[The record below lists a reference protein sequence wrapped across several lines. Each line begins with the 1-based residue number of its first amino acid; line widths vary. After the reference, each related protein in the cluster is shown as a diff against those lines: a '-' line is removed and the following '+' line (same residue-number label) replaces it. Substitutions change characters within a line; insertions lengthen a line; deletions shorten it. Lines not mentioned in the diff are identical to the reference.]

1 MTMTFRSLS
10 TLAGLALALALVL
23 VLAGTA
29 AAPAYAEE
37 VAWRLEQPSP
47 PKSPP
52 GVPESGIPIGLGN
65 VGDVEFSAPNR
76 GLLITAGNPPTIPP
90 GVWAY
95 NGVDWHEL
103 ASVCGATDGRIAW
116 GGPGEFWTVS
126 DGRPGQASESAENIN
141 KTPPLQDNT
150 LCHFAGGRVVASYAH
165 PAFQADSYQA
175 MHAAGCFPP
184 APPAVVSTDCWFAG
198 DALEAP
204 QVGAFQLHWN
214 GGSLE
219 PEPYT
224 AEGHPVEDMRL
235 LGGHIYESV
244 RLAAGDRSSA
254 PEPPLV
260 HRIEP
265 EGMLPTF
272 EAETLPFFEPTLDFL
287 RLSGAEEA
295 LWGAAGPQNANE
307 TKAPPV
313 TVVRRYEGSWSEL
326 IGPSNPL
333 GTHVI
338 PEEETLF
345 PEGAEHATVSS
356 IAADPGTESAWI
368 ALAPQVQ
375 HSGEPAVLLHVSA
388 TGKVIE
394 EATLPSAHE
403 QGEGIGRKGS
413 AARISCPATNDCWLS
428 TTQGW
433 LFHLAPEN
441 ERTLAR
447 DENESEYFQ
456 GLITFR
462 PEDLGLPQVPA
473 DAPPPDTSGLVE
485 EPPNYGGGFAESK
498 TPAIEANITAPLL
511 THVHSRLVGGTTL
524 ELRFD
529 LAVKARVRLLAKR
542 RKKLVASTPT
552 RTLAAG
558 ARKLLLRLNRHEWPT
573 KLDLQTHP
581 LAPLPTTT
589 VKESVGGPE
598 HGGVRSNTV
607 STGLTVLPRTPFL
620 TGSGFRP

>member
-1 MTMTFRSLS
+1 MRMAFRSLF
-10 TLAGLALALALVL
+10 TLAGLALAL
-23 VLAGTA
+23 VLAGVVA
-29 AAPAYAEE
+29 AGAYAEE
-37 VAWRLEQPSP
+37 AAWRLEQPSP

-52 GVPESGIPIGLGN
+52 GVPESEIPIGLGK

-95 NGVDWHEL
+95 NGVDWHEI

-116 GGPGEFWTVS
+116 AGPGEFWTVS

-141 KTPPLQDNT
+141 KTPPLEDNT

-175 MHAAGCFPP
+175 MHAAACLSP
-184 APPAVVSTDCWFAG
+184 SDCWFAG

-219 PEPYT
+219 PQPYT
-224 AEGHPVEDMRL
+224 AEGHAVEDMRL

-265 EGMLPTF
+265 EGVLPTF

-295 LWGAAGPQNANE
+295 LWGAAGPQNPNE
-307 TKAPPV
+307 TKPPPV
-313 TVVRRYEGSWSEL
+313 TVVRRNEGSWSEL
-326 IGPSNPL
+326 IGPSHPL

-345 PEGAEHATVSS
+345 PEGAEYATVSS

-368 ALAPQVQ
+368 ALAPQLQ
-375 HSGEPAVLLHVSA
+375 RSGQPAVLLHVSA

-413 AARISCPATNDCWLS
+413 AAKISCPATNDCWLS

-433 LFHLAPEN
+433 LFHLASEK

-447 DENESEYFQ
+447 DENESEYFR

-485 EPPNYGGGFAESK
+485 EPPNYGSGFAESK
-498 TPAIEANITAPLL
+498 TPPIEAKITAPLL
-511 THVHSRLVGGTTL
+511 TRIHSRLVGATTL

-529 LAVKARVRLLAKR
+529 LAVKARVRLLAER
-542 RKKLVASTPT
+542 RKKLVASTPM

-581 LAPLPTTT
+581 LAPLPTSTI
-589 VKESVGGPE
+589 KEPVGGPE
-598 HGGVRSNTV
+598 HASTGSNTIG
-607 STGLTVLPRTPFL
+607 TGLAVLPKTPSFGEAGTL
-620 TGSGFRP
+620 P